1 VEKTKDVVQQKK
13 QKKDKK
19 GDKKG
24 DKSVTKE
31 SAVEKE
37 DREKTEE
44 SVEELVVEYVEEKH
58 SSFVFAHKIDEPY
71 RVSEEMSAFATVLDE
86 TKGDASNNTKGE
98 VSNKTKG
105 EVSNSPK
112 EGNSDESTPPKK
124 SGKKTTNKS

>member
-58 SSFVFAHKIDEPY
+58 SNFVFAHKIDEPY
-71 RVSEEMSAFATVLDE
+71 RVSEEVSAFTTVLD
-86 TKGDASNNTKGE
+86 DTKGE
-98 VSNKTKG
+98 V
-105 EVSNSPK
+105 PK
-112 EGNSDESTPPKK
+112 SSKQGNSDELTQSKK
-124 SGKKTTNKS
+124 ANKKAAKGN

>member
-1 VEKTKDVVQQKK
+1 
-13 QKKDKK
+13 
-19 GDKKG
+19 
-24 DKSVTKE
+24 
-31 SAVEKE
+31 
-37 DREKTEE
+37 
-44 SVEELVVEYVEEKH
+44 
-58 SSFVFAHKIDEPY
+58 VFAHKIDEPY

-105 EVSNSPK
+105 EVSNKTKGEVSNSPK